1 VRTGL
6 LARYRGKVL
15 ALNSDGAL
23 APKEIAM
30 NLTRFEPLRELED
43 MSNRLN
49 RLFGMDVK
57 PLAVSDGGF
66 ADWAP
71 AMDVEETENEYLIK
85 ADLPDVKKED
95 VKVSVENGILAVEG
109 ERRLEKEEKN
119 KKFHRIERS
128 YGRFVRRM
136 AVPTD
141 VDQQKVTASV
151 KDGVLNVHLPKSPA
165 AKPRAVEIRVA

>member
-1 VRTGL
+1 
-6 LARYRGKVL
+6 
-15 ALNSDGAL
+15 
-23 APKEIAM
+23 M
-30 NLTRFEPLRELED
+30 NLMRLEPFREFET

-49 RLFGMDVK
+49 RLLGMELK
-57 PLAVSDGGF
+57 PLTMPDGVF

-71 AMDVEETENEYLIK
+71 AMDVEETDGEYLIK

-109 ERRLEKEEKN
+109 ERRMEKEEKG

-128 YGRFVRRM
+128 FGKFVRRM

-141 VDQQKVTASV
+141 VDEQKVAANF
-151 KDGVLNVHLPKSPA
+151 KDGVLNVHLPKAPA
-165 AKPRAVEIRVA
+165 AKPRTVDIKVV